1 MADQKQQAT
10 EAITTAAKEEGQ
22 KALEKAVKG
31 TDAEK
36 IVNDILGGG
45 KSKDSTKVA
54 DSTATAPSDADV
66 QKQLED
72 EAKKKIQNLL
82 KKKKN

>member
-1 MADQKQQAT
+1 MDGQKEQVK
-10 EAITTAAKEEGQ
+10 EAVTAAAKEEGQ

-36 IVNDILGGG
+36 IVGDILGKG
-45 KSKDSTKVA
+45 KKT
-54 DSTATAPSDADV
+54 DSTAVASDTTKTSTSEDV

-82 KKKKN
+82 KKKK

>member
-1 MADQKQQAT
+1 MADQKEQAK
-10 EAITTAAKEEGQ
+10 EAVTAAAKEEGQ

-36 IVNDILGGG
+36 IVSDILGGG
-45 KSKDSTKVA
+45 KSQDSTKVA
-54 DSTATAPSDADV
+54 DTTRTDADV

-72 EAKKKIQNLL
+72 EARKKIQNLL
-82 KKKKN
+82 KKKKE